1 MSHGLNGNGNGNGHG
16 KIVLSS
22 QPSGGQKKKQPPP
35 VSTLPAAIAG
45 ETRVEFTVD
54 DMPLRGVLIRM
65 TQHFAA
71 FELYSPA
78 VLPRL
83 SAVLEK
89 FQIVAPD
96 GSLYAGRAVVR
107 NVLDAGGKV
116 VCEVILQESSWLDA
130 GQLATLLSG
139 DQVEQDFKQFL
150 KEWRQFYTVMPE
162 FKVIIADMQTFLHD
176 LRLWLDKVEMRRQR
190 IPANRTVEFVQ
201 ELAAKVQPMIVS
213 GVKNLFERFEEASRR
228 IHPDRMESHQAFAK
242 RQILPLLLCSPFVH
256 RTYHKPRGYAGDYE
270 MVNMMFREPAQG
282 ETLYAKMINIYALD
296 LPPIV
301 AHRNRISYLQRQ
313 LEQEA
318 LRVLRQ
324 SKKLSVY
331 SMGCGPAQEVQK
343 YLAQNQLADHT
354 DFTLADMDP
363 ETLERTGKLLK
374 ELKLRHHR
382 RGSIKPINKSAINQ
396 IREFQRV
403 RKYDRS
409 EQHDLIYCAGLFDYL
424 TDETCRQLM
433 DAFYAKLAPGGL
445 LIATNVDDHPARYQM
460 ECFLEWNL
468 IQRDLAAMRGITPQQ
483 ASPQELAIKKEPTGV
498 NIFLEVRKPDRE
510 K

>member
-1 MSHGLNGNGNGNGHG
+1 MSHALNGNGHS
-16 KIVLSS
+16 KISLAH
-22 QPSGGQKKKQPPP
+22 QPAGPKMKAPPP
-35 VSTLPAAIAG
+35 ISAFPAAIVG
-45 ETRVEFTVD
+45 ETRVDFIVD
-54 DMPLRGVLIRM
+54 EISLRGVLLRM

-83 SAVLEK
+83 SGVLEK
-89 FQIVAPD
+89 FQIAASG
-96 GSLYAGRAVVR
+96 GSLYVGRAVVR

-116 VCEVILQESSWLDA
+116 VCEVTLQESSWLAA
-130 GQLATLLSG
+130 GRFSTTPMG
-139 DQVEQDFKQFL
+139 RHVEQEFKTFL
-150 KEWRQFYTVMPE
+150 KEWEQFYTVMPE
-162 FKVIIADMQTFLHD
+162 FKVVIADMQSFLHD
-176 LRLWLDKVEMRRQR
+176 LRLWLDKVETQRQR
-190 IPANRTVEFVQ
+190 IPANQADEFFL

-213 GVKNLFERFEEASRR
+213 GVKNLFERFEETSRR
-228 IHPDRMESHQAFAK
+228 IHPDRIESHHAFAK

-256 RTYHKPRGYAGDYE
+256 RTYNKPRGYAGDYE

-318 LRVLRQ
+318 LRVRRQ
-324 SKKLSVY
+324 AQDLSVY

-343 YLAQNQLADHT
+343 YLVQNDLANHT
-354 DFTLADMDP
+354 NFTLADMDP
-363 ETLERTGKLLK
+363 ETLERTGKLLQ
-374 ELKLRHHR
+374 ELKARHHR
-382 RGSIKPINKSAINQ
+382 RGSINPIRKSAINQ

-403 RKYDRS
+403 QNYSRS

-468 IQRDLAAMRGITPQQ
+468 IQRDLTAMRGIAPEK
-483 ASPQELAIKKEPTGV
+483 ASPQEVSIKKEPTGV
-498 NIFLEVRKPDRE
+498 NIFLEVRKSDDGE
-510 K
+510 